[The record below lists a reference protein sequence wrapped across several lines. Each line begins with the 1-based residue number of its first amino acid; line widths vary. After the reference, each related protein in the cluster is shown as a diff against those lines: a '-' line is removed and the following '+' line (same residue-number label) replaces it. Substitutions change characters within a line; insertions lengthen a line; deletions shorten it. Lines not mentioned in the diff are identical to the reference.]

1 MKLSNAVRSPLDS
14 EASAPCEQLP
24 GEHLPGEHLPGE
36 HPPGGHMPARSVP
49 LLGKA
54 LALSRAASL
63 ASLTKCERGLAP
75 LASLSD
81 SVFGGHG

>member
-14 EASAPCEQLP
+14 EALVLCERMP
-24 GEHLPGEHLPGE
+24 GEHLPGEHIRGE
-36 HPPGGHMPARSVP
+36 RMPARSVP
-49 LLGKA
+49 LLGEA

-63 ASLTKCERGLAP
+63 VSLTKRERGLAP

>member
-14 EASAPCEQLP
+14 EASALCEYMP
-24 GEHLPGEHLPGE
+24 GEHMPGE
-36 HPPGGHMPARSVP
+36 HMPARSVP

-54 LALSRAASL
+54 LAPSGAASL
-63 ASLTKCERGLAP
+63 ASLTKRERGPAP